1 MQRSLILV
9 LSVLALGAHLEAAD
23 PVPTLREWTVDGVKR
38 EALVYVPKQAT
49 SEPTPLVFAFHGH
62 GGSMKQASRSFAY
75 HEVWPEAL
83 VVTMQGLPTPGAIT
97 DPDGQRAG
105 WQKYRGDQDDRDLKF
120 FDAVLASLK
129 ADYKVDSKR
138 IYATGHSNGGS
149 FTYLLWAERAET
161 FAAFAPSAAVPGRS
175 MKDLK
180 PKPALHVA
188 GEADPL
194 VRFNFQKRTIDFVRK
209 LNNCDESG
217 KTWAEDG
224 PIVATLYPSKS
235 GTPFITAI
243 HPGGHQSPKEAPR
256 MIVKFF
262 QENPKP

>member
-1 MQRSLILV
+1 MRSAILILV
-9 LSVLALGAHLEAAD
+9 AMTGTASASD
-23 PVPTLREWTVDGVKR
+23 PAVREWTVDGVQR
-38 EALVYVPKQAT
+38 EALVYVPANAKT
-49 SEPTPLVFAFHGH
+49 SPTPVVFAFHGH
-62 GGSMKQASRSFAY
+62 GGSMRQASRSFAY
-75 HEVWPEAL
+75 HTLWPEAI

-97 DPDGQRAG
+97 DPEGKRAG

-129 ADYKVDSKR
+129 ADYQVDPKR

-188 GEADPL
+188 GENDEL
-194 VRFNFQKRTIDFVRK
+194 VKYPFQKRTMDAVRK
-209 LNNCDESG
+209 LNGTETEG
-217 KTWAEDG
+217 KPWAKEGDL
-224 PIVATLYPSKS
+224 VATLYPSKS
-235 GTPFITAI
+235 GTPFVTAI
-243 HPGGHQSPKEAPR
+243 YPGGHRAPREAPA